1 MSFRT
6 HILYKDGVLMI
17 YGPHTSRN
25 DSALPLLYLENMTR
39 ASRSNGGLIR
49 RLFLR
54 SSSLTFQFLKKKKK
68 KTGSSF
74 LEGLFGVLVWFQ
86 GSESGFQFFLFK
98 ELVEQRNMGC
108 YNVRAAQVQL

>member
-1 MSFRT
+1 MSFST

-25 DSALPLLYLENMTR
+25 DSALPILYLENMTC

-54 SSSLTFQFLKKKKK
+54 SSSLTFQFFKKN
-68 KTGSSF
+68 

-86 GSESGFQFFLFK
+86 GSGSGFQFFLFK

-108 YNVRAAQVQL
+108 YNVRTAQVQL

>member
-1 MSFRT
+1 MSFST

-25 DSALPLLYLENMTR
+25 DSALPILYLENMTR

-54 SSSLTFQFLKKKKK
+54 SSSLTFQFFFKKA
-68 KTGSSF
+68 GSSF

-86 GSESGFQFFLFK
+86 GSGSGFQFFLFK